1 MKKQHK
7 TQPLSDSEIL
17 VQRMIE
23 REQESARTI
32 QSSLHKLSKSFFDC
46 IDDILIN
53 NNKKDNL

>member
-32 QSSLHKLSKSFFDC
+32 QSSLHKLSKSFFDY